1 MNNAKLL
8 AIQPFLLSSTRFFN
22 SFGQTATATQ
32 SIHQY
37 IVFQTPATLSSALQH
52 YINSTVPGHG
62 RKIHAHILKTGFIP
76 NTNVSIKLLILH
88 LKTGCLKYGRQV
100 FDELPQ
106 PTLSA
111 YNYMIGGY
119 LRQGLVEEAIGL
131 VRTLLLGSD
140 ERPDGFTFSM
150 ILKASSVAS
159 SGYSGNVV
167 LPRRLWSIVHGQIVR
182 LDIEPDDVLYT
193 AVVDSYVK
201 AGNVGYARRVF
212 DLMMDKNVIC
222 STSMISGYM
231 NYGSVE
237 EAEEIFDR
245 TEKKDI
251 VVFNAMIEGYSKSEE
266 TALKALEFYIDMQ
279 RDGFRPNVSTFAS
292 VIGACSLLTEVKVGI
307 QIQSQ
312 VMKICFTNI
321 KIASALVDMYA
332 KCGVI
337 EDARRVFDYMV
348 QKNVFSWSSMI
359 DGYGKSGQPN
369 KALEL
374 FSEMQQ
380 CGVEPNYVTFLAA
393 ISACGHGGLVAK
405 GREIFESMERD
416 YSLKPR
422 MEHYACIVDMLGRA
436 GCLHEAWELVMGMP
450 KRPNSDVWAALLNSC
465 NFHGSVE
472 MASIAANELFKLN
485 AKERPGAYVSF
496 SNTLAAAGK
505 WDSASQVRD
514 VMKVRGVLK
523 DTGSSW
529 VGTETVQ

>member
-32 SIHQY
+32 NIHQY

-52 YINSTVPGHG
+52 YINSTAPGHG

-76 NTNVSIKLLILH
+76 NTN
-88 LKTGCLKYGRQV
+88 
-100 FDELPQ
+100 
-106 PTLSA
+106 
-111 YNYMIGGY
+111 
-119 LRQGLVEEAIGL
+119 
-131 VRTLLLGSD
+131 
-140 ERPDGFTFSM
+140 
-150 ILKASSVAS
+150 
-159 SGYSGNVV
+159 
-167 LPRRLWSIVHGQIVR
+167 
-182 LDIEPDDVLYT
+182 
-193 AVVDSYVK
+193 
-201 AGNVGYARRVF
+201 
-212 DLMMDKNVIC
+212 
-222 STSMISGYM
+222 
-231 NYGSVE
+231 
-237 EAEEIFDR
+237 
-245 TEKKDI
+245 
-251 VVFNAMIEGYSKSEE
+251 
-266 TALKALEFYIDMQ
+266 
-279 RDGFRPNVSTFAS
+279 
-292 VIGACSLLTEVKVGI
+292 
-307 QIQSQ
+307 
-312 VMKICFTNI
+312 
-321 KIASALVDMYA
+321 
-332 KCGVI
+332 
-337 EDARRVFDYMV
+337 
-348 QKNVFSWSSMI
+348 
-359 DGYGKSGQPN
+359 
-369 KALEL
+369 
-374 FSEMQQ
+374 MQQ

-422 MEHYACIVDMLGRA
+422 LEHYACIVDLLGRA

-450 KRPNSDVWAALLNSC
+450 EKPNSDVWAALLNSC

>member
-1 MNNAKLL
+1 
-8 AIQPFLLSSTRFFN
+8 
-22 SFGQTATATQ
+22 
-32 SIHQY
+32 
-37 IVFQTPATLSSALQH
+37 
-52 YINSTVPGHG
+52 
-62 RKIHAHILKTGFIP
+62 
-76 NTNVSIKLLILH
+76 
-88 LKTGCLKYGRQV
+88 
-100 FDELPQ
+100 
-106 PTLSA
+106 
-111 YNYMIGGY
+111 
-119 LRQGLVEEAIGL
+119 
-131 VRTLLLGSD
+131 
-140 ERPDGFTFSM
+140 
-150 ILKASSVAS
+150 
-159 SGYSGNVV
+159 
-167 LPRRLWSIVHGQIVR
+167 
-182 LDIEPDDVLYT
+182 
-193 AVVDSYVK
+193 
-201 AGNVGYARRVF
+201 
-212 DLMMDKNVIC
+212 
-222 STSMISGYM
+222 
-231 NYGSVE
+231 
-237 EAEEIFDR
+237 
-245 TEKKDI
+245 
-251 VVFNAMIEGYSKSEE
+251 
-266 TALKALEFYIDMQ
+266 
-279 RDGFRPNVSTFAS
+279 
-292 VIGACSLLTEVKVGI
+292 
-307 QIQSQ
+307 
-312 VMKICFTNI
+312 MKICFTNI

-422 MEHYACIVDMLGRA
+422 LEHYACIVDLLGRA

-450 KRPNSDVWAALLNSC
+450 EKPNSDVWAALLNSC

>member
-119 LRQGLVEEAIGL
+119 LRQGLVEE
-131 VRTLLLGSD
+131 
-140 ERPDGFTFSM
+140 
-150 ILKASSVAS
+150 
-159 SGYSGNVV
+159 
-167 LPRRLWSIVHGQIVR
+167 
-182 LDIEPDDVLYT
+182 
-193 AVVDSYVK
+193 
-201 AGNVGYARRVF
+201 
-212 DLMMDKNVIC
+212 
-222 STSMISGYM
+222 
-231 NYGSVE
+231 
-237 EAEEIFDR
+237 
-245 TEKKDI
+245 
-251 VVFNAMIEGYSKSEE
+251 
-266 TALKALEFYIDMQ
+266 ALEFYIDMQ